1 MPQAETKNLKNFGES
16 FNLKIGQ
23 SAFLQNGNVML
34 EVKFAGIK
42 EDSRCP
48 KGTMCYW
55 EGQVVPVFQTFK
67 DDKLI
72 GNLSIMYRE
81 GSTVYGTGTFDIYT
95 VKVNSVQPFP
105 EANKQIQ
112 LSDYVVSLAVNK

>member
-1 MPQAETKNLKNFGES
+1 LLVITACSNTQSSGTTTAPQAETKNLKDFGES

-72 GNLSIMYRE
+72 GNLSI
-81 GSTVYGTGTFDIYT
+81 STEKAALLMAQAHLIFI
-95 VKVNSVQPFP
+95 
-105 EANKQIQ
+105 
-112 LSDYVVSLAVNK
+112 L